1 MEKIEDYNA
10 LAQLEKIEGR
20 EILVLY
26 SRLIYQIIDGKW
38 EVVGKVN
45 SKGKPTYIR

>member
-1 MEKIEDYNA
+1 MEKVKGYNE
-10 LAQLEKIEGR
+10 LERLEKTEGR
-20 EILVLY
+20 EVLVLY
-26 SRLIYQIIDGKW
+26 SRLIYQVVEGKW